1 MIISGARCCKRWA
14 GRKAKVWDVTNK
26 ASPFPSRWADF
37 FLSSKIPLVCW
48 PDPLNRWN
56 LRANVLIS
64 AHIAIST
71 AAWGA
76 PVSNM
81 SSLIIVFAFPNRLH
95 WGPKAPVWALKEAH
109 MNSHHLTPTRMLCVK
124 PCLHAS
130 QRWSELWRKVC
141 AVLWNLYHVDKG
153 FEHITYR
160 RFFHLYKLLTG
171 VCLVRLGK
179 I

>member
-1 MIISGARCCKRWA
+1 MLQAMGWQEGKGLGRHQQGITVPIS
-14 GRKAKVWDVTNK
+14 V
-26 ASPFPSRWADF
+26 SRLF
-37 FLSSKIPLVCW
+37 FLSSKLPLVCW

-130 QRWSELWRKVC
+130 QRWSELWRKVI
-141 AVLWNLYHVDKG
+141 VLCSEIFIMWTKDLN
-153 FEHITYR
+153 T
-160 RFFHLYKLLTG
+160 
-171 VCLVRLGK
+171 
-179 I
+179 

>member
-1 MIISGARCCKRWA
+1 MLQAMGWQEGKGLGRHQQGITVPIS
-14 GRKAKVWDVTNK
+14 V
-26 ASPFPSRWADF
+26 SRL
-37 FLSSKIPLVCW
+37 FLSSKLPLVCW

-56 LRANVLIS
+56 LRTNVLIF

-130 QRWSELWRKVC
+130 QRWSEMWRKDIMLC
-141 AVLWNLYHVDKG
+141 SEIFIMWTKDLN
-153 FEHITYR
+153 T
-160 RFFHLYKLLTG
+160 
-171 VCLVRLGK
+171 
-179 I
+179 